1 MIVRFRT
8 NALRHCYEDLKEGVK
23 TWNGKLAR
31 AYIQRI
37 NVILAS
43 DSDADLRRVPQFHFH
58 ALDGPLKGRFAI
70 NLEKKRWR
78 LVLSLENEGRTA
90 WIEDV
95 SNHYGD

>member
-8 NALRHCYEDLKEGVK
+8 NALRRCYEDIKEGVK
-23 TWNGKLAR
+23 AWNEKLAR

-43 DSDADLRRVPQFHFH
+43 DSDADLRRVPQFRFH
-58 ALDGPLKGRFAI
+58 ALDGPLKGRYAI
-70 NLEKKRWR
+70 NLENRWR
-78 LVLSLENEGRTA
+78 LILSLEDEGRTA
-90 WIEDV
+90 RIEDV

>member
-8 NALRHCYEDLKEGVK
+8 NALRRCYEDIKEGVK
-23 TWNGKLAR
+23 AWNEKLAR

-43 DSDADLRRVPQFHFH
+43 DSEADLRRVPQFRFH
-58 ALDGPLKGRFAI
+58 ALDGTLKGRYAI
-70 NLEKKRWR
+70 NLEERWR
-78 LVLSLENEGRTA
+78 LVLSLEDKGRTA
-90 WIEDV
+90 LIEDV